1 MCVRPTSPSD
11 RPVLTRRPTAP
22 HPELRRLGGS
32 RRWPATTCPS
42 SRVRPDAPAARTARA
57 ARVAFRRSVSF
68 SHCATRQAQVG
79 RRFRPRHDPTWMP
92 TSDNWQEESAFPF
105 LALSGVSFR
114 PVGATRKNRA
124 KRSFFFGGFFSR
136 VRAAPYVARTSR
148 ALSCLRAARLTF
160 HAPSKNLESR
170 RGGASDPHAA
180 VAHGEETPQREGP
193 HGRGRV

>member
-1 MCVRPTSPSD
+1 M
-11 RPVLTRRPTAP
+11 LTRRPTAP

-42 SRVRPDAPAARTARA
+42 SRVRPDAPDARTARA

-79 RRFRPRHDPTWMP
+79 HRNNMSARHDPTWMP

-114 PVGATRKNRA
+114 PSARREKIA
-124 KRSFFFGGFFSR
+124 RSVLRFFFRRPPFFSR
-136 VRAAPYVARTSR
+136 VRAAPYVA
-148 ALSCLRAARLTF
+148 LSYARSFVSPRRLNLLTF
-160 HAPSKNLESR
+160 HASSKKKIILESR
-170 RGGASDPHAA
+170 RGGKADPHAA
-180 VAHGEETPQREGP
+180 VAHGEETPQRAGP

>member
-68 SHCATRQAQVG
+68 SHGATRQAQVG
-79 RRFRPRHDPTWMP
+79 RRFRPRHDPALDADKRQLARGKRLSFFGTVLSVGKLWEYK
-92 TSDNWQEESAFPF
+92 TSK
-105 LALSGVSFR
+105 GVSFR

-148 ALSCLRAARLTF
+148 ALSCLRA
-160 HAPSKNLESR
+160 
-170 RGGASDPHAA
+170 G
-180 VAHGEETPQREGP
+180 
-193 HGRGRV
+193 

>member
-68 SHCATRQAQVG
+68 SHGATRQAQVG

-105 LALSGVSFR
+105 LALSFQSENYGNTER
-114 PVGATRKNRA
+114 QRGAFLSVRDEKKSREA
-124 KRSFFFGGFFSR
+124 FFFFRRLFFSR
-136 VRAAPYVARTSR
+136 SRRRRRANVARSFVSPR
-148 ALSCLRAARLTF
+148 RLNLLTF
-160 HAPSKNLESR
+160 HAPSKKNHHRIAQR
-170 RGGASDPHAA
+170 RKG
-180 VAHGEETPQREGP
+180 
-193 HGRGRV
+193 

>member
-68 SHCATRQAQVG
+68 SHGATRQAQVG
-79 RRFRPRHDPTWMP
+79 RRFRRSVSFSHGATRQS
-92 TSDNWQEESAFPF
+92 TSRSSFSSKARSKMDAKRQLASAV
-105 LALSGVSFR
+105 LSVGKLWEYRTSKGVSFR
-114 PVGATRKNRA
+114 PGATRKNRA

-136 VRAAPYVARTSR
+136 VRAVAVARTSR
-148 ALSCLRAARLTF
+148 ALSCLRA
-160 HAPSKNLESR
+160 
-170 RGGASDPHAA
+170 G
-180 VAHGEETPQREGP
+180 
-193 HGRGRV
+193 

>member
-42 SRVRPDAPAARTARA
+42 SRVRPDPPAARTARA

-68 SHCATRQAQVG
+68 SHGATRQAQVG

-92 TSDNWQEESAFPF
+92 TNDNWQEESAFPF
-105 LALSGVSFR
+105 LALSFQSKGVSFR
-114 PVGATRKNRA
+114 PVTRREKIA
-124 KRSFFFGGFFSR
+124 RSVLFFS
-136 VRAAPYVARTSR
+136 AAFFLAFAPSPYVARTSR
-148 ALSCLRAARLTF
+148 ALSCLRADGTERNAL
-160 HAPSKNLESR
+160 
-170 RGGASDPHAA
+170 
-180 VAHGEETPQREGP
+180 
-193 HGRGRV
+193 

>member
-57 ARVAFRRSVSF
+57 ARVAFRRSDSF
-68 SHCATRQAQVG
+68 SHCATRQAQLG
-79 RRFRPRHDPTWMP
+79 RRFRARHDPTWMP

-114 PVGATRKNRA
+114 PSARREKIA
-124 KRSFFFGGFFSR
+124 RSVLRFFFRRPPFFSR
-136 VRAAPYVARTSR
+136 VRAAPYVA
-148 ALSCLRAARLTF
+148 LSYARSFVSPRRLNLLTF
-160 HAPSKNLESR
+160 HASSKKNHPRIAQR
-170 RGGASDPHAA
+170 RKG
-180 VAHGEETPQREGP
+180 
-193 HGRGRV
+193 